1 MFCVKDGVIRITR
14 GDTGTITIHLRK
26 GSEFDPAHDRVVF
39 EVMREETRER
49 LIHEV
54 LTPTADGTVTLD
66 LSHET
71 TRDFAPGNYFWDV
84 RIALGAQLD
93 AQGRITG
100 ASEVLTPFEARRLE
114 VRRAVGEL

>member
-26 GSEFDPAHDRVVF
+26 GSEFEPARDRVIF
-39 EVMREETRER
+39 EVMREGTRER
-49 LIHEV
+49 LIHKV
-54 LTPTADGTVTLD
+54 LTPTVEGTVTLD

-71 TRDFAPGNYFWDV
+71 TRDFAPGDYIWDV

-93 AQGRITG
+93 EWGRITG
-100 ASEVLTPFEARRLE
+100 ASEVLTPFAARRLE
-114 VRRAVGEL
+114 VRKAVGEL